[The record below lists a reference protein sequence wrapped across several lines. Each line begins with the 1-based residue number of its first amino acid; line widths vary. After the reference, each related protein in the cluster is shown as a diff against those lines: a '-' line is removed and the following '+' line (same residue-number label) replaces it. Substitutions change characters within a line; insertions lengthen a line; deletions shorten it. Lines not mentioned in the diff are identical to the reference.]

1 MKLTKQRLKEI
12 IREELINEGKRTRMS
27 HRIPPGALSD
37 DDFYQS
43 KRARSTHAALPV
55 GADIEDF
62 PEPEEIDQPDLGLG
76 TPEETLLTLM
86 HVRKILDRFGSFDEL
101 AEAFP
106 EISHDAAIARLVA
119 AIKANPMYGSS

>member
-1 MKLTKQRLKEI
+1 MMKLTKQRIRQIIKE
-12 IREELINEGKRTRMS
+12 EFETVS
-27 HRIPPGALSD
+27 
-37 DDFYQS
+37 
-43 KRARSTHAALPV
+43 V
-55 GADIEDF
+55 GADIENF

-76 TPEETLLTLM
+76 TSGETLLTLM
-86 HVRKILDRFGSFDEL
+86 HVRKILDRFGSFEEL

>member
-1 MKLTKQRLKEI
+1 MKLTKQRLRKI
-12 IREELINEGKRTRMS
+12 IKEELQYT
-27 HRIPPGALSD
+27 
-37 DDFYQS
+37 
-43 KRARSTHAALPV
+43 
-55 GADIEDF
+55 ADIDQY

-119 AIKANPMYGSS
+119 AIKANPMYGEQ